1 MLVGALTM
9 LPATAAEKSSKTE
22 PNHLTKAEKK
32 DGWRLLFDGKTT
44 AGWRGFNQS
53 TFPGQGWVVEDGTL
67 KHQAKGGGGDVITV
81 DRFTDF
87 DLRFQWRVA
96 TGANSGVKYFIN
108 EERGQP
114 IGHEYQV
121 IDDAT
126 HADALRG
133 GKWQTAS
140 LYDLFPPQ
148 DKMLRP
154 VGEWNESRIFVEGKH
169 VEHWL
174 NGKKVLAYELESSEL
189 KAAIA
194 GSKFKNVAGFGTKF
208 KTPILLQDHG
218 DEVAYRSLKI
228 RELGAKP

>member
-1 MLVGALTM
+1 MLCALTS
-9 LPATAAEKSSKTE
+9 LVAAGADQSSKAKL
-22 PNHLTKAEKK
+22 NQLTKAEKK
-32 DGWRLLFDGKTT
+32 AGWKLLFDGQTT
-44 AGWRGFNQS
+44 AGWRGFNKPA
-53 TFPGQGWVVEDGTL
+53 FPGQGWIVEAGAL
-67 KHQAKGGGGDVITV
+67 KHQAKGGGGDIITV

-87 DLRFQWRVA
+87 ELQFQWRVA

-121 IDDAT
+121 IDDNA

-140 LYDLFPPQ
+140 LYDLFPPEN
-148 DKMLRP
+148 KTLRP
-154 VGEWNESRIFVEGKH
+154 VGEWNDSRILVAGKH

-174 NGKKVLAYELESSEL
+174 NGKKVLEYELESAAL

-194 GSKFKNVAGFGTKF
+194 TSKFKNVSGFGTKF
-208 KTPILLQDHG
+208 STPILLQDHG
-218 DEVAYRSLKI
+218 DEVAYRNLKL
-228 RELGAKP
+228 REIAAK